1 MGLKVVIF
9 EDDKDVADIIKEMME
24 KNHFE
29 VVNCYNISKKD
40 WHDADV
46 VLGDYRN
53 KIVPFNLL
61 KTECYNRNIPLIA
74 ISGYETDFRPQLL
87 KPFHIEEVQAM
98 IMNEL
103 MRLNHLK
110 SKKEQLSETKGP
122 FGFIKKLF
130 AA

>member
-9 EDDKDVADIIKEMME
+9 EDDKDVADIIKDMME

-46 VLGDYRN
+46 VLGDFRN
-53 KIVPFNLL
+53 KIVDFNLL
-61 KTECYNRNIPLIA
+61 KKECYSRDIPLIA

-87 KPFHIEEVQAM
+87 KPFHIEEVQSM

-110 SKKEQLSETKGP
+110 SKKDKLAESNGP
-122 FGFIKKLF
+122 LGFLKKLF